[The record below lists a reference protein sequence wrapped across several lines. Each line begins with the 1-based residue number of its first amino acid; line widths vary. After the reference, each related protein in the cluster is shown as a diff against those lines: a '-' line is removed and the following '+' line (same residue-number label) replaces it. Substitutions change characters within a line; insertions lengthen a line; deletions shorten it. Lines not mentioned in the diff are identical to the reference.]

1 MPVHGKDGNGLFGKR
16 SLEFGHHAPTG
27 HRISAQGANLGNPPG
42 RRDPR
47 YEGTPHILRVSDID
61 PGLSYAVFLQNTLI
75 LWDAVPRAMPWAGMR
90 CPLRAYQTIT
100 VSIPDGRPRFRYCG
114 PLPHVR
120 YCAPSAPLTDGV
132 GSVLDREVD

>member
-47 YEGTPHILRVSDID
+47 YEGTPYHLRVSDID

-75 LWDAVPRAMPWAGMR
+75 LWDAVPRARPWAGMR
-90 CPLRAYQTIT
+90 CPVGAIGTM
-100 VSIPDGRPRFRYCG
+100 VSLIRRLIDLSRRQSVETGAT
-114 PLPHVR
+114 
-120 YCAPSAPLTDGV
+120 APGYSGGV
-132 GSVLDREVD
+132 AACVVVSDWDLL